1 MPKLRVFSLQL
12 SVVMCFNAIFF
23 CLDRIVKRHVDE
35 LELKVELLKIINHRF
50 VFNCSFSN

>member
-50 VFNCSFSN
+50 VFNRSFSN